1 MFTHKE
7 TDMKLK
13 TLALALTLSIGT
25 QAAEFTYSEN
35 VTNDQMKAIDRDLN
49 VLKNMKFKPASSRT
63 LQVMGVNNLDSA
75 SASKWLNE
83 RVNYI
88 IAEKDA
94 TIKRILLG
102 LAIYTEKDFQIYPN
116 PGSNPLDNINEL
128 TSGLEKAEAVTV
140 MSNIG
145 AGVYMLGKQQQ
156 KLYGLKVSRGLLK
169 KQRRIPVTS
178 PRVGIIQ
185 IGEGLFM
192 KRFAIN
198 KNDDNAVSNSL
209 SRLSTFFHEARHSDG
224 NGASL
229 GFAHAICPDNHPMAG
244 NAACDTNLNGP
255 YTVGALMT
263 AELAKSCDSCS
274 VAEVEELKMR
284 ALEEQSRVLPV
295 DKKGTRSVD
304 LDDRPERIQE

>member
-1 MFTHKE
+1 
-7 TDMKLK
+7 MKIK
-13 TLALALTLSIGT
+13 TIAALALTLSISS
-25 QAAEFTYSEN
+25 QAAQFTYSEN
-35 VTNDQMKAIDRDLN
+35 VTNSQMKSIDRDLN
-49 VLKNMKFKPASSRT
+49 VLKNLKFKTASPRT
-63 LQVMGVNNLDSA
+63 LQVMGLETLDSA
-75 SASKWLNE
+75 SSSKWLNE
-83 RVNYI
+83 RVSYI

-94 TIKRILLG
+94 SLKRILLG
-102 LAIYTEKDFQIYPN
+102 LAIYSEKDFQLYPN
-116 PGSNPLDNINEL
+116 PATNPLDNINEL
-128 TSGLEKAEAVTV
+128 TSNVEKAEAVTV
-140 MSNIG
+140 MANIG

-156 KLYGLKVSRGLLK
+156 RLYGLKVSRGILK
-169 KQRRIPVTS
+169 KQRRIPITS

-192 KRFAIN
+192 KQFAIN

-274 VAEVEELKMR
+274 ESEIEILKVR
-284 ALEEQSRVLPV
+284 ALEEQSRVLSV
-295 DKKGTRSVD
+295 DKNGKRSVD

>member
-1 MFTHKE
+1 
-7 TDMKLK
+7 MKLK
-13 TLALALTLSIGT
+13 TLALALTLSVGA

-35 VTNDQMKAIDRDLN
+35 ITNSQKKAIDRDLN
-49 VLKNMKFKPASSRT
+49 VLKNLKFKSASPRT
-63 LQVMGVNNLDSA
+63 LQVMGMNNLDSA

-83 RVNYI
+83 RVSYI

-94 TIKRILLG
+94 TLKRILLG
-102 LAIYTEKDFQIYPN
+102 LAIYSEKDFQLYPN
-116 PGSNPLDNINEL
+116 PNFNPLEDSTEL
-128 TSGLEKAEAVTV
+128 TSSIDKANAVTV

-156 KLYGLKVSRGLLK
+156 RLYGLKVSRGLLK
-169 KQRRIPVTS
+169 KQRRIPITS

-192 KRFAIN
+192 RQFAIN
-198 KNDDNAVSNSL
+198 RNDDNAVSNSL

-229 GFAHAICPDNHPMAG
+229 AFAHTICPDNHPMAG
-244 NAACDTNLNGP
+244 NAACDANLNGP

-284 ALEEQSRVLPV
+284 ALEEQSRVLPT
-295 DKKGTRSVD
+295 DKKGNKSVD

>member
-1 MFTHKE
+1 
-7 TDMKLK
+7 MKFK
-13 TLALALTLSIGT
+13 TIALALTLSISS
-25 QAAEFTYSEN
+25 QAAQFTYSEN
-35 VTNDQMKAIDRDLN
+35 VTNSQMKSIDRDLN
-49 VLKNMKFKPASSRT
+49 VLKNLKFKAASPRT
-63 LQVMGVNNLDSA
+63 LQVMGLESLDSA
-75 SASKWLNE
+75 SSSKWLNE
-83 RVNYI
+83 RVSYI

-94 TIKRILLG
+94 SLKRILLG
-102 LAIYTEKDFQIYPN
+102 LAIYSEKDFQLYPN
-116 PGSNPLDNINEL
+116 SATNPLDNINEL
-128 TSGLEKAEAVTV
+128 TSNLEKAEAVTV
-140 MSNIG
+140 MANIG

-156 KLYGLKVSRGLLK
+156 KLYGLKVSRGILK
-169 KQRRIPVTS
+169 KQRRIPITS

-192 KRFAIN
+192 KQFAIN

-274 VAEVEELKMR
+274 ESEIEILKVR
-284 ALEEQSRVLPV
+284 ALEEQSRVLSV
-295 DKKGTRSVD
+295 DKNGKRSVD

>member
-1 MFTHKE
+1 
-7 TDMKLK
+7 MKIK
-13 TLALALTLSIGT
+13 TLALALSLSIGT

-35 VTNDQMKAIDRDLN
+35 VTNSQMKSIDRDLN
-49 VLKNMKFKPASSRT
+49 VLKNIKFKSTSSRT
-63 LQVMGVNNLDSA
+63 LQVMGMNNLDANTA
-75 SASKWLNE
+75 SQWLNE
-83 RVNYI
+83 RVSYI

-94 TIKRILLG
+94 NIKRILLG
-102 LAIYTEKDFQIYPN
+102 LAIYTENDFQLYPN
-116 PGSNPLDNINEL
+116 PETNPLDNLNEL
-128 TSGLEKAEAVTV
+128 TSNLEKSNAVTV

-145 AGVYMLGKQQQ
+145 SGVYMLGKQQQ
-156 KLYGLKVSRGLLK
+156 KLYGLKVSRGFLK

-192 KRFAIN
+192 RQFAIN
-198 KNDDNAVSNSL
+198 RNDDNAVSNSL

-224 NGASL
+224 NASSL
-229 GFAHAICPDNHPMAG
+229 GFAHAICPANHPMAG

-274 VAEVEELKMR
+274 PGEIEELKIR
-284 ALEEQSRVLPV
+284 ALEEQSRVLPA
-295 DKKGTRSVD
+295 DKNGKRSVD

>member
-1 MFTHKE
+1 
-7 TDMKLK
+7 MKIK

-35 VTNDQMKAIDRDLN
+35 VTNSQMKSIDRDLN
-49 VLKNMKFKPASSRT
+49 VLKNIKFKSTSSRT
-63 LQVMGVNNLDSA
+63 LQVMGMNNLDANTA
-75 SASKWLNE
+75 SQWLNE
-83 RVNYI
+83 RVSYI

-94 TIKRILLG
+94 NIKRILLG
-102 LAIYTEKDFQIYPN
+102 LAIYTENDFQLYPN
-116 PGSNPLDNINEL
+116 PETNPLDNLNEL
-128 TSGLEKAEAVTV
+128 TSNLEKSNAVTV

-156 KLYGLKVSRGLLK
+156 KLYGLKVSRGFLK

-178 PRVGIIQ
+178 PRIGIIQ

-192 KRFAIN
+192 RQFAIN
-198 KNDDNAVSNSL
+198 RNDDNAISNSL

-224 NGASL
+224 NASSL
-229 GFAHAICPDNHPMAG
+229 GFAHAICPANHPMAG

-274 VAEVEELKMR
+274 PGEIEELKIR
-284 ALEEQSRVLPV
+284 ALEEQSRVLPT
-295 DKKGTRSVD
+295 DKNGKRSVD